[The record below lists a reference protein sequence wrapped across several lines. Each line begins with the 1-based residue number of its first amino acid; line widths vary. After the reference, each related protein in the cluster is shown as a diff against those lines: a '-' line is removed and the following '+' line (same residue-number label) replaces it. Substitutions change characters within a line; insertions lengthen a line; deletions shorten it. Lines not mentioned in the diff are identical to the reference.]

1 MSPEETLHPR
11 VEPTPLTPR
20 LTKVLKFGG
29 STVGDPARIGR
40 VLDRVAEEA
49 ARAPIAVVVSAMGDG
64 TDELGEATDEAA
76 RGALPAARR
85 LAAALV
91 ERARVVAQ
99 AALDAARGPRSSSS
113 SEAVAAIDAAL
124 RPLAEE
130 LDGLLLGVSLVRV
143 ASPELR
149 DRVASFGERLSA
161 TTVAALLRARGVDAL
176 AIDARRWV
184 VTDARFG
191 DARVDVEASR
201 ERLATLTPRLLGRVA
216 VHTGYLGATPD
227 GRTTTLGRNG
237 SDYTASLLASLT
249 GAAGVDVWTAS
260 PGVMTADP
268 DLVAEA
274 YPVPHLTYREALEL
288 ARFGAR
294 MFHARTMIPLIAAG
308 IPLTIRSLVEPDAPG
323 TRIDAQ
329 GADDVD
335 RPTSVTSLE
344 GLALLDVDARRLVE
358 LDAVDAGPLGA
369 RVLAAL
375 EARGVRC
382 WMATQSGHGQAVSVV
397 VSRAELDAARA
408 AVERVIA
415 PDLARHEV
423 DGVRVRD
430 GVTLVTLVAEAMG
443 RSVNVAGR
451 LFGALGRA
459 GVNVWGIAQS
469 ASSRSISCVV
479 DGPDTA
485 PAVRAVHA
493 AFNLASADVSV
504 VLLGHGVVGREL
516 VAQLRAQAATL
527 AEQLGVSLRLV
538 GVADSRRQVFDARG
552 LSLDD
557 VGGLLARA
565 TEARDL
571 SSLVARVRHLPVPVL
586 VDCTAADGMEAVYTE
601 AFAAGVHVVAANKKP
616 LTTPWATRRALF
628 EAARRAHRFY
638 HYETTV
644 GASLPVLD
652 TLMSLVRTGDRVERV
667 EGSLSGTLGY
677 LSQAV
682 SAGAPLS
689 VAVREAKARGYTEPH
704 PRDDLNG
711 RDVAR
716 KAIILARELGLE
728 VALEDVV
735 IEPFVP
741 TALLA
746 EDALDVFFSRL
757 EAHDA
762 AFAAQVQAHARE
774 GKVLRYLARIE
785 PHAPGG
791 PRIVVGPTA
800 VDSTHPASRLRS
812 TEAFVAFTTARYAE
826 LPLVVQGAGAGG
838 AVTAAGV
845 LTDVLRIAQALRGR

>member
-1 MSPEETLHPR
+1 MSPEETLRPR
-11 VEPTPLTPR
+11 VEPKAAPPHLQ
-20 LTKVLKFGG
+20 KVLKFGG

-40 VLDRVAEEA
+40 VLERVAEEA
-49 ARAPIAVVVSAMGDG
+49 ARGPIAVVVSAMGDG
-64 TDELGEATDEAA
+64 TDELTQAIEEAA
-76 RGALPAARR
+76 RGALPVARR
-85 LAAALV
+85 IAAGLVECARSIAAAAL
-91 ERARVVAQ
+91 ETS
-99 AALDAARGPRSSSS
+99 DDRSASTGASS
-113 SEAVAAIDAAL
+113 AIDAAL
-124 RPLAEE
+124 RPLADE

-161 TTVAALLRARGVDAL
+161 TTIAVLLRARGVDAVSV
-176 AIDARRWV
+176 DARTWV

-201 ERLATLTPRLLGRVA
+201 ARLGAIAPRLLGRVA
-216 VHTGYLGATPD
+216 VHTGYIGATPD

-249 GAAGVDVWTAS
+249 GASGVDVWTAS

-268 DLVAEA
+268 ELVAEA

-294 MFHARTMIPLIAAG
+294 MFHARTMIPLIESG

-358 LDAVDAGPLGA
+358 HEAADGGPLGA

-397 VSRAELDAARA
+397 VSRAEFEAARA

-415 PDLARHEV
+415 PDLARSEV

-459 GVNVWGIAQS
+459 GITVCGIAQS

-485 PAVRAVHA
+485 AAVRAVHA

-504 VLLGHGVVGREL
+504 VLLGYGVVGREF
-516 VAQLRAQAATL
+516 VAQLRAQAGLL

-538 GVADSRRQVFDARG
+538 GVADSQRQVFDARG
-552 LSLDD
+552 LPPGD
-557 VGGLLARA
+557 VGSLLARA
-565 TEARDL
+565 TEPRAL
-571 SSLVARVRHLPVPVL
+571 SSLVARLRHLPVPVL

-616 LTTPWATRRALF
+616 LTTPWGTRAALF
-628 EAARRAHRFY
+628 AAARRAHRFY

-667 EGSLSGTLGY
+667 EGSLSGTLGF

-682 SAGAPLS
+682 SAGTPLS

-711 RDVAR
+711 LDVAR

-746 EDALDVFFSRL
+746 EDALDVFYSRL

-762 AFAAQVQAHARE
+762 AFAAEVAAHARE
-774 GKVLRYLARIE
+774 GKVLRYLARVE

-791 PRIVVGPTA
+791 PRVVVGPTA
-800 VDSTHPASRLRS
+800 VDARHPASRLRS